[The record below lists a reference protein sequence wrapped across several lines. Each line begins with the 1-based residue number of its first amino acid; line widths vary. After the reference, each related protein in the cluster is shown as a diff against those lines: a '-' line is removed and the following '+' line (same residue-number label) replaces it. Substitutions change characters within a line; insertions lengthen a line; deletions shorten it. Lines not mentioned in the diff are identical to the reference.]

1 MKKFLAWPVVVGLLL
16 ATPLL
21 FAQNSLAE
29 SYRAQMLPMF
39 LDYIQI
45 GSMSDN
51 DAEWMTPGQEEMAA
65 RLEQDI
71 QQLIHGQKGF
81 HLHVSADKYLYINI
95 DSNLKKKNIPV
106 LGISAHYD
114 TTPDINGMGIKGR
127 VIHNYDGG
135 IINLTP
141 NETDPEKQKVIDP
154 DTDPYLSHV
163 VGQTIVVAD
172 TNGTTNLGADDKAG
186 LTIVMTL
193 LKTLVENPKLRHG
206 PISIV
211 LAPNEDVGR
220 AAERIE
226 LEYYHPDYAFDFDGE
241 VNNEI
246 LIANFSADRILV
258 RNPATIIYE
267 ITLTGE
273 GNFGHQSYAKT
284 NGYKNSPRPT
294 STIGSFAYDIT
305 ENSSCQF
312 VRKTP
317 DLVSVSHSQ
326 GKKGPIETITYFL
339 RCDTVADFLAY
350 QDRLQHEMDQLAK
363 ETQVVLSLQ
372 IQQTPFH
379 DPNAGLALIKLVST
393 ATKAENLPEASEL
406 NKGYLEPHTLD
417 SYSVDFRSRYF
428 DKQEGQ
434 QYIEN
439 IQHAVDSLSQRLQI
453 KLEMEIIKQYE
464 NVEYGVPADAKDII
478 EVAMNR
484 AGLIPNFKKE
494 RAGTTSAMIM
504 AQLGFG
510 GYTVFTGQVNP
521 HAFTEWLSEEDMFKS
536 YEVALNL
543 VQEMTQHKQ

>member
-1 MKKFLAWPVVVGLLL
+1 MKKFLAWPIVVGLLL

-193 LKTLVENPKLRHG
+193 LKTLVENPSLPHG
-206 PISIV
+206 PIDIV

-226 LEYYHPDYAFDFDGE
+226 LDYYAPDYAFDFDGE
-241 VNNEI
+241 TNNEVI
-246 LIANFSADRILV
+246 VENFTAEKILV
-258 RNPATIIYE
+258 TVHGIN
-267 ITLTGE
+267 
-273 GNFGHQSYAKT
+273 GHQSYAAT
-284 NGYKNSPRPT
+284 NGYRNSSAPVAYIIDHVAMLENLPNYSQGDEGYIEPHHISYNAENNT
-294 STIGSFAYDIT
+294 STI
-305 ENSSCQF
+305 
-312 VRKTP
+312 
-317 DLVSVSHSQ
+317 
-326 GKKGPIETITYFL
+326 
-339 RCDTVADFLAY
+339 
-350 QDRLQHEMDQLAK
+350 
-363 ETQVVLSLQ
+363 
-372 IQQTPFH
+372 
-379 DPNAGLALIKLVST
+379 
-393 ATKAENLPEASEL
+393 
-406 NKGYLEPHTLD
+406 
-417 SYSVDFRSRYF
+417 DFRLRYF
-428 DKQEGQ
+428 DREQGKAWKERLLT
-434 QYIEN
+434 
-439 IQHAVDSLSQRLQI
+439 AVTSAMVIYDVKI
-453 KLEMEIIKQYE
+453 
-464 NVEYGVPADAKDII
+464 NVDII
-478 EVAMNR
+478 LQYDNVANGVKPEAKEILANAMNR

-543 VQEMTQHKQ
+543 VQEMIQHKQ